1 MVNIFKTLKELN
13 RANEVI
19 RELSKDVALLKEQDT
34 KKDKLISML
43 GEEVKDLREALEQ
56 VENTQNFQNDFSS
69 AWKEAIN
76 GLPKE
81 SR

>member
-1 MVNIFKTLKELN
+1 MVNIFKTLKEFN
-13 RANEVI
+13 RANEEI

-43 GEEVKDLREALEQ
+43 GEEVKDLREAIEK
-56 VENTQNFQNDFSS
+56 VESTQNFQNDFSS